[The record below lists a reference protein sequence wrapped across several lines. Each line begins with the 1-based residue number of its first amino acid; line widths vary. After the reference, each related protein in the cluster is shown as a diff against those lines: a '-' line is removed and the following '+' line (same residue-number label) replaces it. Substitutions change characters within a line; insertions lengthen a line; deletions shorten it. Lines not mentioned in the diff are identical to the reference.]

1 MGCDCKNLKE
11 QQEKYF
17 RYTLSARFKSSDVA
31 AGGVTGFDGFYRF
44 QIPPLSSIGF
54 TQNHQACLCKIKKVL
69 VSNLTHN
76 TTWRWAQISNNQTI
90 NLAGGVNVLTNMS
103 SRNVLFMGTNSQAP
117 VRPSQANNPVLQ
129 RFGVVVP
136 ECSSTHAQLNDPTPD
151 PETVLSTQQRIIY
164 EDNSDI
170 KCSGTLT
177 SVPFGQELSIV
188 FSPAQQG
195 ATINPLYPATTGT
208 QNEANAGFSIEFE
221 FMMV

>member
-17 RYTLSARFKSSDVA
+17 RYTLSARFKSSNAVS
-31 AGGVTGFDGFYRF
+31 GVEGFDGFYRF

-54 TQNHQACLCKIKKVL
+54 TQNYQTCLCKIKKVM
-69 VSNLTHN
+69 VSNFTHN
-76 TTWRWAQISNNQTI
+76 TSWRWAQISNNTTI

-103 SRNVLFMGTNSQAP
+103 SRNVMFMGTDSQAP

-136 ECSSTHAQLNDPTPD
+136 DCSSTHAQLVDPTVNPY
-151 PETVLSTQQRIIY
+151 ELTSAQQRIIY
-164 EDNSDI
+164 QDDSDI
-170 KCSGTLT
+170 KSSGTLT
-177 SVPFGQELSIV
+177 SIPFGQELSIV
-188 FSPAQQG
+188 FSPAQNG
-195 ATINPLYPATTGT
+195 ATINPLYPAITGT
-208 QNEANAGFSIEFE
+208 AQQANAGFSIEFE